1 MSVLTSI
8 LGTIGKAILPSVGK
22 ERDKLKAIDSLI
34 TKRGEVSKIEVM
46 YALSIKLFNLII
58 NAYLVWAIVNNKVS
72 LMESLKLLIQ

>member
-1 MSVLTSI
+1 MSLLTSI

-46 YALSIKLFNLII
+46 YALSIKLFNLMIY
-58 NAYLVWAIVNNKVS
+58 AYLVWAIVNNKVS

>member
-58 NAYLVWAIVNNKVS
+58 YAYLVWAIVNNKVS